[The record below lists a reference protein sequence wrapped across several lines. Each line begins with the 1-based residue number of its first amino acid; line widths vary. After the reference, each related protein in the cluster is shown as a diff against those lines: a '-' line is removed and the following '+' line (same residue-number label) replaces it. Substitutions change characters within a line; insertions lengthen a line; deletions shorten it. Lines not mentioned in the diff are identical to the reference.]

1 MPETGTAFA
10 ELLRR
15 GQELTMTVPR
25 YLPANRT
32 KVRSLHLGPIS
43 VRTSGDRELG
53 TLMGFLIDPRDGHV
67 RSLVMEV
74 VTVAGVQHVELPMV
88 SISFDA
94 DSHALR
100 VIEPGVPSMIAFRPE
115 SVSPVEEDDLWVPFF
130 HTAA

>member
-1 MPETGTAFA
+1 
-10 ELLRR
+10 
-15 GQELTMTVPR
+15 MTVLR

-32 KVRSLHLGPIS
+32 KVRSLHLGPLS

-53 TLMGFLIDPRDGHV
+53 TLMGFLIDPDDRHV
-67 RSLVMEV
+67 RSLVVEV
-74 VTVAGVQHVELPMV
+74 ATVAGLQQVELPMV

-115 SVSPVEEDDLWVPFF
+115 SVSPVEENDLWIPFF